1 MRRVTVLAVDD
12 DAPVLRT
19 TAIRLRRAG
28 YEVVEAP
35 SGPAA
40 LSILESRSDITIIVS
55 DCQMPQMSGAD
66 LARIA
71 LARWPQITF
80 IAVSGTRARHWARAW
95 VRATS
100 AAVVSQQHQH
110 SRPTAYLI
118 LRAPSFRTLAA
129 GSLTSTTD
137 WTWIAVQGRLHP
149 ARDLAR
155 AVPDLSS
162 DRQRPLA

>member
-40 LSILESRSDITIIVS
+40 LSILESRSDIAIIVS

-80 IAVSGTRARHWARAW
+80 IAVSGQPPDGALPDQ
-95 VRATS
+95 VRFVPKPFRI
-100 AAVVSQQHQH
+100 AALV
-110 SRPTAYLI
+110 AAI
-118 LRAPSFRTLAA
+118 EDAP
-129 GSLTSTTD
+129 
-137 WTWIAVQGRLHP
+137 P
-149 ARDLAR
+149 
-155 AVPDLSS
+155 
-162 DRQRPLA
+162 